1 MRLVG
6 LILIQEFAKRHT
18 DVKPQ
23 VESWVSEVQSAT
35 WRSPADVKARFPTA
49 SFLRDNRVIFNLKGN
64 KYRLDTKISY
74 ETQILLVK
82 RVGTHAEY
90 SKWEF

>member
-6 LILIQEFAKRHT
+6 LILIQEFAKRHA

-23 VESWVSEVQSAT
+23 VESWVSEAQSAT